1 MKTERVLGLLLFLA
15 GIAVAAAFDFY
26 MGLAICAAAVNVG
39 LWSWRKSS
47 SPGRELFFYGGVQ
60 TVFNVALIFAIFA
73 LSLASFVGRTG
84 QSFLRDF
91 SAVYVGAELAK
102 TDMPSLYDL
111 DKQFELEKE
120 VTGLPLKEDDLLP
133 FPYPPFLGLL
143 LSPLSLLSFGGAFKA
158 WACLSLVILG
168 FCVFLLARGLELS
181 RDTTQVLVLFT
192 SMFIPV
198 YVTLIQGQTSFLV
211 LLLLTLF
218 FLRARDPE
226 SSEAGFWAGFLW
238 IKPHFF
244 LIPCFVLLVRRNWR
258 GLLAAGLVSGG
269 LAGFSWVLVGTEGI
283 LAYLKLIQQMGKGE
297 YQAVALDR
305 MHNLR
310 ALLLYLNFGDV
321 VWLAGVG
328 IALGLIFWV
337 YSKGPHLHYWLSAC
351 ALGSVLFSPH
361 LYMQDIVALIVPAG
375 LALAASRPITARE
388 RWFFFFLAWFP
399 FLGLLL
405 YAGMETGWPVIPAAV
420 ALLFGWA
427 LWKAASPTNQR

>member
-1 MKTERVLGLLLFLA
+1 M
-15 GIAVAAAFDFY
+15 
-26 MGLAICAAAVNVG
+26 
-39 LWSWRKSS
+39 
-47 SPGRELFFYGGVQ
+47 
-60 TVFNVALIFAIFA
+60 
-73 LSLASFVGRTG
+73 
-84 QSFLRDF
+84 
-91 SAVYVGAELAK
+91 
-102 TDMPSLYDL
+102 
-111 DKQFELEKE
+111 
-120 VTGLPLKEDDLLP
+120 
-133 FPYPPFLGLL
+133 
-143 LSPLSLLSFGGAFKA
+143 
-158 WACLSLVILG
+158 
-168 FCVFLLARGLELS
+168 
-181 RDTTQVLVLFT
+181 
-192 SMFIPV
+192 
-198 YVTLIQGQTSFLV
+198 
-211 LLLLTLF
+211 
-218 FLRARDPE
+218 
-226 SSEAGFWAGFLW
+226 
-238 IKPHFF
+238 
-244 LIPCFVLLVRRNWR
+244 
-258 GLLAAGLVSGG
+258 
-269 LAGFSWVLVGTEGI
+269 LVGTEGI
-283 LAYLKLIQQMGKGE
+283 LAYLKLIEQMGKGE